1 MDIEKFLENLSA
13 QEYAELEKYILD
25 KKKERENSGLK
36 ILDFIEANKNNMS
49 VRVKKVLLLAAETDI
64 YVKNLNRAKLHR
76 YRYIGAK
83 TLTELEFLLSEN
95 MIDRTYFFKKYI
107 LE

>member
-25 KKKERENSGLK
+25 KKTERENAELK
-36 ILDFIEANKNNMS
+36 ILDFIEANKYNMS
-49 VRVKKVLLLAAETDI
+49 VRVKKALLQAAETDI
-64 YVKNLNRAKLHR
+64 YVKNLNRTKLQR

-95 MIDRTYFFKKYI
+95 MIDRTYYFQKYF

>member
-1 MDIEKFLENLSA
+1 MDIENFIENLSA

-36 ILDFIEANKNNMS
+36 ILDFIEANKYNMS
-49 VRVKKVLLLAAETDI
+49 VKVKNVLLKAAETDI
-64 YVKNLNRAKLHR
+64 YVKNLNRAKLQR
-76 YRYIGAK
+76 YRYTGAK
-83 TLTELEFLLSEN
+83 TLTELEILLREN
-95 MIDRTYFFKKYI
+95 MIDRTYFFQKYI